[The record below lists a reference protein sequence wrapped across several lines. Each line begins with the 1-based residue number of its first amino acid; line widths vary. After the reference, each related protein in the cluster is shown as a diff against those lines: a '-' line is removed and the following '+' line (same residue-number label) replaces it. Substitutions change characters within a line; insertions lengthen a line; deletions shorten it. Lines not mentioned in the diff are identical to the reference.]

1 MKLNYHR
8 NNNGNGHWNS
18 GMIVMMMVSS
28 TSLLLLLWLWLL
40 STTTECR
47 LVSVNPK
54 YPFLVF
60 SKKQKVLLC
69 VFNDFFYQIPF
80 PHPFT
85 KRNQP
90 ESYPADHHYGQNQNV
105 I

>member
-28 TSLLLLLWLWLL
+28 TLLLLLLWLWLL
-40 STTTECR
+40 STTAECR

-90 ESYPADHHYGQNQNV
+90 ESYPVDHHYGQNQNV